1 MPPDSPIRRVDA
13 IPLEEL
19 ALLANEDGEVKFCR
33 CWKSKT
39 FPLCDNSH
47 LDHNDV
53 RPSFL
58 TFSRFS
64 PASFALFSPR
74 VALFVLISAQ

>member
-13 IPLEEL
+13 IPLEKL

-58 TFSRFS
+58 TFSRFF
-64 PASFALFSPR
+64 PPILRYFPLRFALFM
-74 VALFVLISAQ
+74 LISAQ